1 MGVVALACHSMN
13 GGISLGGGA
22 GRCSAVQCS
31 AVRCETWWGWT
42 EAEIMMDNEWMDGEQ
57 DNQLRKY
64 TKCIV

>member
-1 MGVVALACHSMN
+1 M
-13 GGISLGGGA
+13 
-22 GRCSAVQCS
+22 QCS